1 MREGTLEWWTSLLE
15 VTQPDRAGAWV
26 RALLSGCLQDLCTSP
41 HTELPLPNHPY
52 LCDGTFYSMLV
63 SLEGKKFRVLEMR
76 LFLQG
81 SACVCIRAHLCVCVR
96 VYVCVCMHVFSC
108 VCSPP
113 AFSLL
118 VSCLPL
124 PTLPKFHYQRGCVL
138 NLINYCPL
146 RPPGAVL
153 YLVWRF
159 VTPWTGAYQ
168 APLSMGILQARI
180 LEWVTYPFWG
190 SSQPRN

>member
-1 MREGTLEWWTSLLE
+1 MREGTLERWTSLPE
-15 VTQPDRAGAWV
+15 VTQPDHARAWV
-26 RALLSGCLQDLCTSP
+26 CALLSGCLQDLCTSP
-41 HTELPLPNHPY
+41 HTELPLPTDPY

-63 SLEGKKFRVLEMR
+63 SLEGKKFRVLEMG

-81 SACVCIRAHLCVCVR
+81 SA
-96 VYVCVCMHVFSC
+96 CVCMHVFSC

-138 NLINYCPL
+138 NLINYCLL

-159 VTPWTGAYQ
+159 VTPWTGAHQ